1 MVPTLGS
8 GIRPARGRD
17 RFNDM
22 QLPPNDEVV
31 FNTKWFEIVARR
43 APNFKHP
50 FYLVNSTDFV
60 VVVAVD
66 SKGRLLLVRQFR
78 PAINAKSLELPS
90 GHVEEG
96 ETPEEAARKEL
107 LEETGYVGDKFELL
121 ITLSPAIGRFTN
133 RMWCYFVTDARP
145 SDRPEHQVEEGIER
159 VLYEGTLPALLS
171 EEGFESSLSCSALFA
186 AVMRGKL
193 KVPAV

>member
-1 MVPTLGS
+1 
-8 GIRPARGRD
+8 
-17 RFNDM
+17 M
-22 QLPPNDEVV
+22 QQPPNDEVV

-43 APNFKHP
+43 APTSKHP

-66 SKGRLLLVRQFR
+66 PKGRLLLVRQFR

-90 GHVEEG
+90 GHVEKD

-133 RMWCYFVTDARP
+133 RMWCYFVADVRP
-145 SDRPEHQVEEGIER
+145 SDKPEHQIEEGIER
-159 VLYEGTLPALLS
+159 VLYEGTLPALLT
-171 EEGFESSLSCSALFA
+171 EEGFQSSLSCSALYA

-193 KVPAV
+193 KVPAT